1 MKNKII
7 AVAAV
12 AVACAWLARA
22 GEATIMWGATLQ
34 GQITADSVTGTI
46 GGTAVAQVTN
56 IAHAVTDPAAAAGSN
71 YAWAVAGSA
80 YQSATGAVPGI
91 VSNMG
96 LSAQSTLL
104 ATNAFRMVPANDPQ
118 GITNWSVKVGA
129 DTISYAVMVGADSN
143 AIVVT
148 DAGGSNPGVWGRH
161 VAFDSYD
168 PWQWRPGVQID
179 DPVDSAWGYQENGYP
194 GVWYGNGPSATG
206 SVYVSY
212 AATTNVTTNAT
223 TAYVDAATAGKATP
237 LDATNAALAVAAPYT
252 NGATLGATA
261 LQPAATNGLARNSA
275 LSAYLPLAAGAMAQM
290 TGPIYMP
297 LANTSVG
304 LYWNTSWRLIK
315 VDDHPAMQYM
325 GSNYY
330 YPAAI
335 TDGLNHIWQWTDGD
349 TSAMS
354 GRPSGAA
361 SVGALATVSNA
372 TISAWTPAAITVG
385 TVWLDWARS
394 TAWAIAVTNASYAI
408 NASNTPAASPRTMQ
422 LLLTT
427 PATVTPAIT
436 WPSNLIWSAQMDMTS
451 NRVYN
456 IVLMWDGGAYVAI
469 PLYSR

>member
-1 MKNKII
+1 
-7 AVAAV
+7 
-12 AVACAWLARA
+12 
-22 GEATIMWGATLQ
+22 
-34 GQITADSVTGTI
+34 
-46 GGTAVAQVTN
+46 
-56 IAHAVTDPAAAAGSN
+56 
-71 YAWAVAGSA
+71 
-80 YQSATGAVPGI
+80 
-91 VSNMG
+91 
-96 LSAQSTLL
+96 
-104 ATNAFRMVPANDPQ
+104 
-118 GITNWSVKVGA
+118 
-129 DTISYAVMVGADSN
+129 
-143 AIVVT
+143 
-148 DAGGSNPGVWGRH
+148 
-161 VAFDSYD
+161 
-168 PWQWRPGVQID
+168 
-179 DPVDSAWGYQENGYP
+179 
-194 GVWYGNGPSATG
+194 
-206 SVYVSY
+206 
-212 AATTNVTTNAT
+212 
-223 TAYVDAATAGKATP
+223 
-237 LDATNAALAVAAPYT
+237 
-252 NGATLGATA
+252 
-261 LQPAATNGLARNSA
+261 
-275 LSAYLPLAAGAMAQM
+275 
-290 TGPIYMP
+290 
-297 LANTSVG
+297 
-304 LYWNTSWRLIK
+304 
-315 VDDHPAMQYM
+315 MQYM